1 MRRMLATTFPDL
13 LVTDTG
19 PEITYVGHSRRRRLL
34 PLRRAA

>member
-1 MRRMLATTFPDL
+1 VLATTFPDL

-19 PEITYVGHSRRRRLL
+19 PEITYVGRSRRRRLL